1 MDGGVPL
8 PFATVA
14 RTHRDDEFGEWSM
27 HVRAVAITKP
37 GNPDGMEVI
46 DAPDPSPGPDEVVV
60 ATEAIGV
67 GGVDVVVRRGEI
79 ATPPDGWIPGGEVV
93 GRVVSI
99 GTAVDP
105 AWLGMRVWSYTGIT
119 AQHPDAG
126 ALLPDGL
133 SSIDGGGYAE
143 LAVAPANELTVVPDE
158 LSSVDA
164 AALGSPLPV
173 GHFALAHAR
182 FRRGDSLLVRGAAG
196 SIGIATVELAA
207 RAGASSIAVTTSS
220 DGRGTRLRELGAT
233 HVLDRAGRGDTS
245 APESYD
251 VIVDIAGGS
260 AVPAFVD
267 RLAPNGRYVVAGI
280 VAGMPPLDFGRSLI
294 TALQQSRSVATF
306 SLDTVPVEDRGRVR
320 AELFDAAARDELHA
334 VVHDVIGLDRA
345 AEAHRRMETGEV
357 FGRIVLTL

>member
-260 AVPAFVD
+260 AVPASSTAWHPTDDTSSPASSPECRPWTSDARSSRPSSSPV
-267 RLAPNGRYVVAGI
+267 RSRRSASTRCRWRTGAEYAPNSSTPR
-280 VAGMPPLDFGRSLI
+280 R
-294 TALQQSRSVATF
+294 AT
-306 SLDTVPVEDRGRVR
+306 SSTPSS
-320 AELFDAAARDELHA
+320 
-334 VVHDVIGLDRA
+334 
-345 AEAHRRMETGEV
+345 T
-357 FGRIVLTL
+357 T